1 MEKIQDTV
9 PLFMVPRSGPP
20 SDGMISMK
28 RELKPLWLIIVT
40 LFVPPNH
47 ATGIT
52 GF

>member
-20 SDGMISMK
+20 NDGMISMK
-28 RELKPLWLIIVT
+28 RELNPLWLIIVIP
-40 LFVPPNH
+40 FVAPNH
-47 ATGIT
+47 ATGIV